1 MAADLGKAYVQII
14 PSAKGISGSISSVL
28 GGESEAAGKSAG
40 SKIAGFA
47 KKAIAAAGIGKAI
60 IDTVKLGAAYEQA
73 VGGIE
78 TLFKG
83 SADKVIANADR
94 AYKTAGISA
103 TKYMEQATSFSA
115 SLLQSVGGDT
125 EKAAKYAD
133 TAIRD
138 MADNANKMGTNIES
152 IQDAYQGFAKQNY
165 TMLDNLKL
173 GYSGTKT
180 EMERLLADA
189 SKISGQK
196 YDISNLSDV
205 YEAIH
210 VIQGKLDITGTT
222 SKEAASTLQGSFA
235 SMKAAA
241 QDLGANL
248 VSGRNIEASMKN
260 LGSSASTFFF
270 GNLVP
275 ALGTMFKQLPT
286 MIGVFLQQGVPSL
299 LSQIFKLIPKMLVGI
314 GKVAGDLANQ
324 ITKTLDSFASGGKLS
339 GSAKKMITSFGKGL
353 VKAIPIAVRGIGR
366 LIIALVKATMK
377 LPGKLLSAGIEAVK
391 AFVKGLKKVRLP
403 KFKITWS
410 TESKKGEKG
419 SLIKIPKPNLAWY
432 KTGGI
437 FSSPSVIGVGE
448 AGSEAVVPLAEFWNK
463 LEGFFKS
470 KNNDGGGGGI
480 VHLILQLDGKTI
492 GQTVVE
498 YINGQTII
506 FGESPITV

>member
-1 MAADLGKAYVQII
+1 
-14 PSAKGISGSISSVL
+14 
-28 GGESEAAGKSAG
+28 
-40 SKIAGFA
+40 
-47 KKAIAAAGIGKAI
+47 
-60 IDTVKLGAAYEQA
+60 
-73 VGGIE
+73 
-78 TLFKG
+78 
-83 SADKVIANADR
+83 
-94 AYKTAGISA
+94 
-103 TKYMEQATSFSA
+103 
-115 SLLQSVGGDT
+115 
-125 EKAAKYAD
+125 
-133 TAIRD
+133 
-138 MADNANKMGTNIES
+138 
-152 IQDAYQGFAKQNY
+152 
-165 TMLDNLKL
+165 
-173 GYSGTKT
+173 
-180 EMERLLADA
+180 MERLLADA

-210 VIQGKLDITGTT
+210 VIQGELDITGTT

-241 QDLGANL
+241 QDFGANL
-248 VSGRNIEASMKN
+248 VSGRNIEQSMKN

-324 ITKTLDSFASGGKLS
+324 ITNTIDHFASGGKMS
-339 GSAKKMITSFGKGL
+339 GSAKKMITAFGKGIA
-353 VKAIPIAVRGIGR
+353 KAAPIAIKGIAQ
-366 LIIALVKATMK
+366 LVVALVKAAMK
-377 LPGKLLSAGIEAVK
+377 LPGKLLNAGVEAVK
-391 AFVKGLKKVRLP
+391 AFVKGFKKVRLP

-410 TESKKGEKG
+410 TESKQGEKG
-419 SLIKIPKPNLAWY
+419 SLIKIPKPNLTWY

-448 AGSEAVVPLAEFWNK
+448 AGSEAVVPLSEFWSK
-463 LEGFFKS
+463 LEGFFKG
-470 KNNDGGGGGI
+470 KTDNGGSGGGI